1 MMDEAERLG
10 SEVAVSCSLN
20 CIGLIYFFLSLIF
33 AMHVLKMRLRLWW
46 PGCEGMVGASVT
58 QQHITATL
66 EYEGPFLRISHVG
79 TRVERSTI
87 YFETQHRHT
96 L

>member
-1 MMDEAERLG
+1 MDEAERLG

-20 CIGLIYFFLSLIF
+20 CIGLIFFFFLIF
-33 AMHVLKMRLRLWW
+33 AMHVLKMRLRFWW
-46 PGCEGMVGASVT
+46 PGFEGVVGASVT
-58 QQHITATL
+58 QQHITAML
-66 EYEGPFLRISHVG
+66 EYEGPFLRIFHAG

-87 YFETQHRHT
+87 YFETRRRHT

>member
-20 CIGLIYFFLSLIF
+20 CICLIFFLIF
-33 AMHVLKMRLRLWW
+33 AMHVLKMRLRFWW

-58 QQHITATL
+58 QQHITAAL
-66 EYEGPFLRISHVG
+66 QYEGPFLRISHVG

-87 YFETQHRHT
+87 YFETRRRHT